1 MNDLSM
7 HILDIIQNSLRAG
20 ASWIELDV
28 REDVVNNLLTV
39 TIKDNGKGMTPE
51 QVAQVTDPFFTSRTT
66 RKVGLGLP
74 LYRQSAE
81 QSGGALTITSAVGV
95 GTTVTAAFEY
105 NHIDRPPL
113 GDLANAVVLMMSANP
128 NQLFKFAY
136 SYNNQSYAIDTV
148 EINEAL
154 DGMSI
159 QDVQVIKMIQQIID
173 ENMLALHEP
182 EL

>member
-7 HILDIIQNSLRAG
+7 HILDIIQNSLSAG
-20 ASWIELDV
+20 ASLIELDV
-28 REDVVNNLLTV
+28 WEDLTNNLLAI

-66 RKVGLGLP
+66 RKVGMGLP

-81 QSGGALTITSAVGV
+81 QSGGALTVASEAGAGTS
-95 GTTVTAAFEY
+95 VTATFVY
-105 NHIDRPPL
+105 DHIDRPPM

-128 NQLFKFAY
+128 DHLFKFKYHYNDNAY
-136 SYNNQSYAIDTV
+136 SIDTL

-154 DGMSI
+154 DGMPMN
-159 QDVQVIKMIQQIID
+159 DVQVIKMVQQIIE
-173 ENMLALHEP
+173 ENMQALRET
-182 EL
+182 EF